1 MVVQLALGRHVAA
14 PWRPVHPEI
23 FPEETMKKSSSF
35 PQHKPSLWRP
45 IALVVALVLLMILAR
60 VFNVGDRLGELR
72 EWIHSLG
79 IFGPLV
85 YVVIYAAAVVLAIPG
100 SVITVVAGILFGSVL
115 GVAVVSVASTLGAS
129 LAFLISR
136 HIAREAVAQ
145 RFSSSEKFV
154 HLDELTKKHGAI
166 IVAIT
171 RLVPLFPFTLLNY
184 GFGLTQ
190 VPFKTYVFWSWL
202 CMLPGTVLF
211 VVGADAVTS
220 GISEGRIPWTLIGIL
235 VLTIALITFL
245 VSKAKKKLKEE
256 EKHTA
261 NE

>member
-1 MVVQLALGRHVAA
+1 MKPTKNNIEKPSSRTK
-14 PWRPVHPEI
+14 PV
-23 FPEETMKKSSSF
+23 S
-35 PQHKPSLWRP
+35 SLWRP
-45 IALVVALVLLMILAR
+45 ISLVAVLVLLMVLAR
-60 VFNVGDRLGELR
+60 VFNLGDRLGELR
-72 EWIHSLG
+72 EWIHSIG
-79 IFGPLV
+79 FFGPLV

-100 SVITVVAGILFGSVL
+100 SVITVIAGILFGSVL

-136 HIAREAVAQ
+136 HVARDAIAQ
-145 RFSSSEKFV
+145 RFASNEKFV
-154 HLDELTKKHGAI
+154 HLDELTNRHGAI
-166 IVAIT
+166 LVAIT
-171 RLVPLFPFTLLNY
+171 RLVPIFPFTLLNY

-190 VPFKTYVFWSWL
+190 VPFKTYVLWSWL

-220 GISEGRIPWTLIGIL
+220 GITEGRVPWPLVGIL

-256 EKHTA
+256 EHPT